1 MKSEEITY
9 QRYLCHLDHHQ
20 KFPTKM
26 IGRVIW
32 ILMLQEAV
40 KTPNESNQNQ
50 KPNYQVRRD
59 QYVGK
64 SGETC
69 YKTE

>member
-9 QRYLCHLDHHQ
+9 QRYMCHLDHHRKDDWTCDLDSDVARSSKDSQRIQ
-20 KFPTKM
+20 K
-26 IGRVIW
+26 
-32 ILMLQEAV
+32 
-40 KTPNESNQNQ
+40 NQ
-50 KPNYQVRRD
+50 KPNYQVRGD

-69 YKTE
+69 YKIE